1 MRDHPGYLVDLRMEL
16 TFLGDLVSLFHCP
29 DLLEHPKLLL
39 LPLDALLVET
49 LTIVHKVT
57 GRL

>member
-16 TFLGDLVSLFHCP
+16 TFLGDLVSLFHGP

-49 LTIVHKVT
+49 LPIVY
-57 GRL
+57 